1 VRHSNRRSGAHP
13 FIEMKKIFSKLS
25 PLVILL
31 IGGVILTVGD
41 IFAAEWVRSEG
52 GIILFASTMFFYI
65 IAMVFLVAS
74 YEKEDI
80 PVATVILIT
89 FNVIILSIVG
99 IVIFNEELTPG
110 KIIGLV
116 LGLVS
121 LMFLEFGKKDVFFP
135 KKKK

>member
-1 VRHSNRRSGAHP
+1 
-13 FIEMKKIFSKLS
+13 MKRLFNKLS
-25 PLVILL
+25 PLIILL

-41 IFAAEWVRSEG
+41 IIAAEWVRSEG
-52 GIILFASTMFFYI
+52 GIVLFASTMFFYI
-65 IAMVFLVAS
+65 IAMIFLVAS

-116 LGLVS
+116 LGLIS
-121 LMFLEFGKKDVFFP
+121 LMFLEFGKKDVFFS
-135 KKKK
+135 KKKR

>member
-1 VRHSNRRSGAHP
+1 
-13 FIEMKKIFSKLS
+13 MKKLFNKLS
-25 PLVILL
+25 PLVTLL
-31 IGGVILTVGD
+31 IGGIVLTVGD

-65 IAMVFLVAS
+65 IAMIFLVAS

-99 IVIFNEELTPG
+99 IVIFEEELTRE
-110 KIIGLV
+110 KLIGIT

-121 LMFLEFGKKDVFFP
+121 LMFLEFGKKDVFFS
-135 KKKK
+135 KKKS